1 MAKYHQPAKLASP
14 FSNRNGR
21 AGRASSSRTWPH
33 HDSGPCCQVPSAAR
47 NSSTNRVSAASA
59 AAAAAPATSRPGHQ
73 KDHERANSIGKISK
87 RVALNGDGPT
97 YVSRD
102 TGQPKGPGSRSALSR
117 SAHKDRLPNRSR
129 NRTGR
134 GGETSCVVV
143 RASLTCGFWVELRG
157 FEPLTPSMRI
167 RICRSNELPRAAPV
181 SSKLLVRRLF

>member
-59 AAAAAPATSRPGHQ
+59 AAAAAPATSRPSHQ

-87 RVALNGDGPT
+87 RVALNGNGPT

-102 TGQPKGPGSRSALSR
+102 TQVPRALSLFEALVSVGGAHV
-117 SAHKDRLPNRSR
+117 SAS
-129 NRTGR
+129 
-134 GGETSCVVV
+134 
-143 RASLTCGFWVELRG
+143 ASLGIAHPATGPARRSSGTV
-157 FEPLTPSMRI
+157 I
-167 RICRSNELPRAAPV
+167 RIDLTDGSERLYISSSNGC
-181 SSKLLVRRLF
+181 VRRCEATDSRFIPRGDQHGNPQGP